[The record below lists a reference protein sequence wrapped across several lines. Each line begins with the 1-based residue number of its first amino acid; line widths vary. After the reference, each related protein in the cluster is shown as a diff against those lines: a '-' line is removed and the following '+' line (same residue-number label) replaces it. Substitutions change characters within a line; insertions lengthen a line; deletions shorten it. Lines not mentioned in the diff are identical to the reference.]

1 MPKMMIDTLVMLI
14 ADQNGGK
21 SNQMRSIFE
30 EFELHHFYNGYP
42 RQNSIAHRY
51 EVHPDMEL
59 YLRLMSWHEA
69 GDVYEDVIEDLTNG
83 HRDARRR
90 YKVLVPAQV
99 TATELIGGDRLF
111 RRLCR
116 DFAIRRAFAV
126 WLNPDCS
133 RLTPPRPRFG
143 VNPAMARFMATRRW
157 VSVLAIDSLAAHP
170 SASPVTDSINARLLA
185 DLLFRV

>member
-1 MPKMMIDTLVMLI
+1 MPMPEIMIDTLVLVI

-21 SNQMRSIFE
+21 SNQIRSIFE

-42 RQNSIAHRY
+42 RQKKIGQRY
-51 EVHPDMEL
+51 DVHPDIEL
-59 YLRLMSWHEA
+59 YMRLSSWHETKHEYA
-69 GDVYEDVIEDLTNG
+69 DVVADITRG

-99 TATELIGGDRLF
+99 AATDILVGGERMF

-126 WLNPDCS
+126 WLSPD
-133 RLTPPRPRFG
+133 RLNRTPFR
-143 VNPAMARFMATRRW
+143 VSAQMTRFMATRRW
-157 VSVLAIDSLAAHP
+157 VSALSIDSHSAHP
-170 SASPVTDSINARLLA
+170 GAAPLTNSMNARLLA